1 MVRLWNVPL
10 GINRQPA
17 AKCESR
23 SDQLQRQLTPI
34 AILVPFDKIRD
45 RRQKLAHLQIAATA
59 QFAGDIFGT
68 SSDQPSAVLTRIG
81 LLYERQGRRRA
92 ELKTS
97 RSGTSV
103 ADSVVLKDTCNNSG

>member
-68 SSDQPSAVLTRIG
+68 SSDQPSAVLKATTRIG

-97 RSGTSV
+97 RT
-103 ADSVVLKDTCNNSG
+103 